1 MKQEAIME
9 SFIIERKGEMRQF
22 QILLPRDTNR
32 IIGFEY
38 GVSEKYEEPEVPV
51 DPNDNALLFLPNKVI
66 GNIILRTNGCE
77 GIFYQSD
84 LIEDRNVH
92 FGETIAPVAA
102 MPWSHGRKKHEVELS
117 IKENRIV
124 HGFFK
129 NYLGSGGFNSSI
141 YYRLNLYLWIEK
153 CEQ

>member
-1 MKQEAIME
+1 MMKQEAIVQ
-9 SFIIERKGEMRQF
+9 SFIIERKGQMHQF

-32 IIGFEY
+32 IIGLEY
-38 GVSEKYEEPEVPV
+38 GVTEKYEEPDVPV
-51 DPNDNALLFLPNKVI
+51 DPNENALLFLRNKVI

-77 GIFYQSD
+77 GIFYQGD
-84 LIEDRNVH
+84 LIEDSNIH

-129 NYLGSGGFNSSI
+129 DYLGSGGYTSI

>member
-1 MKQEAIME
+1 MKQEAIVE
-9 SFIIERKGEMRQF
+9 SFTIERKGEMRQF

-38 GVSEKYEEPEVPV
+38 GVSEKFEEPAPPPDSNE
-51 DPNDNALLFLPNKVI
+51 DAFLFLRNKVI
-66 GNIILRTNGCE
+66 GSIILRTNGCE
-77 GIFYQSD
+77 GIFYQGD
-84 LIEDRNVH
+84 LIEDRNIH
-92 FGETIAPVAA
+92 FGETIAPVNAL
-102 MPWSHGRKKHEVELS
+102 PWSHGRKRHEVELS

-129 NYLGSGGFNSSI
+129 DYLGSGGFSSI

>member
-1 MKQEAIME
+1 MKQEAIVE

-32 IIGFEY
+32 IIGLEY
-38 GVSEKYEEPEVPV
+38 GVTEKYEEPEVPV
-51 DPNDNALLFLPNKVI
+51 DPNENALLFLRNKVI
-66 GNIILRTNGCE
+66 GSIILRTSGCE
-77 GIFYQSD
+77 GTFYQSD

-92 FGETIAPVAA
+92 FGETIAPVNAL
-102 MPWSHGRKKHEVELS
+102 PWSHGRKKHEVELS

-129 NYLGSGGFNSSI
+129 NYLAPVGFNSSI

>member
-1 MKQEAIME
+1 MKQEAIVE

-32 IIGFEY
+32 IIGLEY
-38 GVSEKYEEPEVPV
+38 GVSELYEDPAVPL
-51 DPNDNALLFLPNKVI
+51 DPNENALLFLRNKVI
-66 GNIILRTNGCE
+66 GSIILRTNGCE

-84 LIEDRNVH
+84 LIEDSNIH
-92 FGETIAPVAA
+92 FGETIAPVNAL
-102 MPWSHGRKKHEVELS
+102 PWSHGRKKHEVELS

-124 HGFFK
+124 YGFFK
-129 NYLGSGGFNSSI
+129 NYLGSVGFNSSI